1 LSVSGPQRAAVAL
14 AAICISLLPG
24 CGGGSDSTDSQREAL
39 EDYVARVEKI
49 RLPVNELLDRA
60 DPITSAYGE
69 GEISAAQAQRRFGAL
84 ETRFAAYTVEIAA
97 LEPVPDEIRAAHD
110 VYAHTFVFEDAYL
123 SALEAA
129 IPERE
134 FDNLPNTQHAQRA
147 AIIEWRTR
155 LQVLADRLDAVLPR
169 DIQAAGR
176 GEIAPSPSGD

>member
-1 LSVSGPQRAAVAL
+1 MSLSCGHRVAAPLAAV
-14 AAICISLLPG
+14 CISLLPG
-24 CGGGSDSTDSQREAL
+24 CGGGDDSTDSQRRAL

-49 RLPVNELLDRA
+49 RLPVNELLDGA
-60 DPITSAYGE
+60 DPIMSAYGE
-69 GEISAAQAQRRFGAL
+69 GEIGAAQAQRRFGAL
-84 ETRFAAYTVEIAA
+84 ERRFAGYTVEIAA

-110 VYAHTFVFEDAYL
+110 AYAHTFVFEDAYL

-155 LQVLADRLDAVLPR
+155 LQVLADRLGARLPP

-176 GEIAPSPSGD
+176 GEIAPSPSGS